1 MIDLLQYN
9 FAVGKAKSNQI
20 IFTFYNSLKNPKGE
34 KEEEK
39 EEEREEELEEEEGE
53 EKEAASGKAYD
64 KLAMT

>member
-1 MIDLLQYN
+1 LIDLLQYN

-39 EEEREEELEEEEGE
+39 ETLGRGRRGDIDL
-53 EKEAASGKAYD
+53 Y
-64 KLAMT
+64 